1 MEVFMSIFV
10 NTNVAALNAQRNLFE
25 SSNSLNKSFE
35 RLASGVR
42 INSAADDA
50 AGLQISERITTQ
62 VQGLQQATRNAND
75 AISLTQTAEGALT
88 ETTGAL
94 QRIRQLA
101 VQSQNGIN
109 SAADRSALQKEVAA
123 LKLEVSR
130 ISTDTKFNGVDV
142 LNGSFSAKFLVGAN
156 SGQTVSINLSGA
168 SIPGADGFSATGLG
182 IGSVDISTNAGASR
196 ALGTIDGALSAV
208 LAVRGDL
215 GALENRFQSTIRNLS
230 NVSENLQS
238 ARSRVQDTDFAQE
251 TSDLT
256 RNQIIQQASLS
267 VLSQANQRPQSALLL
282 LG

>member
-1 MEVFMSIFV
+1 MSIFV